1 MSYTNSGGS
10 GGHGGSPMAEINVTP
25 LVDVMLV
32 LVIIF
37 LITAPLL
44 THKIRIDLPQ
54 PNQNV
59 KPPENP
65 PKPIQLVIKADGS
78 LYMNDI
84 PVSEQD
90 LKLQLQVYGTK
101 SKDKQPEVQIQASDN
116 VQYDIVAKVLADA
129 KGANMQKIGFLNTD

>member
-1 MSYTNSGGS
+1 MSYSNSGGS
-10 GGHGGSPMAEINVTP
+10 SGGSPMAEINVTP

-37 LITAPLL
+37 IITAPML

-65 PKPIQLVIKADGS
+65 PKPIQLVIKPDGS
-78 LYMNDI
+78 LYMNDV

-90 LKLQLQVYGTK
+90 LQLQLQVYGAK
-101 SKDKQPEVQIQASDN
+101 SKKEQPEVQIQASDN
-116 VQYDIVAKVLADA
+116 VQYEIVAKVLADA
-129 KGANMQKIGFLNTD
+129 KSANMQKIGFLNTD

>member
-1 MSYTNSGGS
+1 MSYSNSGGS
-10 GGHGGSPMAEINVTP
+10 GSSGGPMVEINVTP

-37 LITAPLL
+37 IITAPML

-54 PNQNV
+54 PNENV

-65 PKPIQLVIKADGS
+65 PEPIHLVIKANGS
-78 LYMNDI
+78 LFMNDT
-84 PVSEQD
+84 PVSEQN
-90 LKLQLQVYGTK
+90 LKLQLQVYGSK
-101 SKDKQPEVQIQASDN
+101 SKKEQPEVQIQADDN

-129 KGANMQKIGFLNTD
+129 KGANMQKIGFVDTD

>member
-1 MSYTNSGGS
+1 MSYSNSGGS
-10 GGHGGSPMAEINVTP
+10 SGGSPMVEINVTP

-37 LITAPLL
+37 IITAPML

-65 PKPIQLVIKADGS
+65 PKPIQLVIKPDGS
-78 LYMNDI
+78 LYMNDV
-84 PVSEQD
+84 PVSEQN
-90 LKLQLQVYGTK
+90 LQLQLQVYGAK
-101 SKDKQPEVQIQASDN
+101 PKKEQPEVQIQASDN
-116 VQYDIVAKVLADA
+116 VQYEIVAKVLADA
-129 KGANMQKIGFLNTD
+129 KSANMQKIGFLNTD